1 MAKKGQAVQL
11 QIEVNNDEEW
21 EKLIQRDGLIVVD
34 IYSEWCGPCLGMQA
48 NLKKIKLE
56 LGGDLLILAVAKADG
71 ISRLSRFRNKSEPT
85 WMFISKGKM
94 VNMMFGADAPKLTR
108 LITEELKKEQLAQDG
123 QSTDR
128 TPMEVTD
135 LSDEERVRY
144 DAAESIQREIREK
157 EERKIAKELL
167 ERRTKECDTIL
178 TNVPNFGIVL
188 IFPSAKDKYKEV
200 LHDILDEA
208 GLVLQQTEKVRLN
221 EGMLDELLFFSENKF
236 PKRTIEDFVNNK
248 ISFALLLRRTN
259 ENLSGQIDDIV
270 LQMVYGNCRKPPG
283 DEKSP
288 AFKLRKVEVE
298 DNPDQVLLGIWA
310 PSNALCKAAVLK
322 LLFPNICDP
331 KKIPVIKEIPLHVA
345 VAYDAFKTRDVFDL
359 SEKYPGVVMSF
370 GFFSSDIP
378 GDAKL
383 LGKTTDK
390 FESRTSPV
398 TYEEKIVIQ
407 LAKINPDAFGEFEEL
422 GPSYMSRDVDIGE
435 LDCKYFFPPGYNVPE
450 AEIITYLKKKS
461 RKKGRGNRTKAQPDQ
476 VDDQALSVRTE
487 TDTSG
492 TIDINA
498 EETGEEV
505 GATDDVNNESEEE
518 EDADGSKDDEDE
530 EDGNKENEEGIDG
543 VDKATSPVAE
553 NED

>member
-178 TNVPNFGIVL
+178 TNVPNFGTVL

-208 GLVLQQTEKVRLN
+208 GLVLQQTEKVQ
-221 EGMLDELLFFSENKF
+221 LDENILQELCYFAKYDEEFPEDYLEDLLAEKSAFLLLKVAA
-236 PKRTIEDFVNNK
+236 RADIED
-248 ISFALLLRRTN
+248 
-259 ENLSGQIDDIV
+259 IDDAI
-270 LQMVYGNCRKPPG
+270 LTMVYGSSKHPPG
-283 DEKSP
+283 DPECVARSLI
-288 AFKLRKVEVE
+288 FVEE
-298 DNPDQVLLGIWA
+298 DIEGQRRNR
-310 PSNALCKAAVLK
+310 
-322 LLFPNICDP
+322 
-331 KKIPVIKEIPLHVA
+331 EI
-345 VAYDAFKTRDVFDL
+345 
-359 SEKYPGVVMSF
+359 
-370 GFFSSDIP
+370 
-378 GDAKL
+378 
-383 LGKTTDK
+383 
-390 FESRTSPV
+390 
-398 TYEEKIVIQ
+398 
-407 LAKINPDAFGEFEEL
+407 N
-422 GPSYMSRDVDIGE
+422 
-435 LDCKYFFPPGYNVPE
+435 
-450 AEIITYLKKKS
+450 KKK
-461 RKKGRGNRTKAQPDQ
+461 
-476 VDDQALSVRTE
+476 
-487 TDTSG
+487 
-492 TIDINA
+492 
-498 EETGEEV
+498 
-505 GATDDVNNESEEE
+505 
-518 EDADGSKDDEDE
+518 
-530 EDGNKENEEGIDG
+530 
-543 VDKATSPVAE
+543 
-553 NED
+553 